1 MKSVQNKQYKTFIS
15 LLKELRNERNM
26 SQKELGDL
34 IGERQ
39 TVISKI
45 ELSEK
50 NINIIELRNI
60 LNAMEISLTDFV
72 LQLEKRLEE
81 KNIK

>member
-1 MKSVQNKQYKTFIS
+1 
-15 LLKELRNERNM
+15 M

>member
-1 MKSVQNKQYKTFIS
+1 MKSVQNKQYKTFIK
-15 LLKELRNERNM
+15 LLKELRIEKNL
-26 SQKELGDL
+26 SQKKLGAL
-34 IGERQ
+34 IGVRQ

-60 LNAMEISLTDFV
+60 LNSMGISLKDFV
-72 LQLEKRLEE
+72 IELEKRLS
-81 KNIK
+81 K